1 MTDADMTRTMS
12 QSGSGSFRT
21 RKSMEDMTPEEKT
34 QADTVDLRCLTI
46 SIAVLER
53 VNGVSYVLSV
63 QLRILEIG

>member
-1 MTDADMTRTMS
+1 
-12 QSGSGSFRT
+12 
-21 RKSMEDMTPEEKT
+21 MEDMTPEEKT
-34 QADTVDLRCLTI
+34 QADMVDLRCLTI